1 MHRMITMIASYL
13 KRLPD
18 HRRNRIFE
26 LALLRLPL
34 WLIRRIPCSYS
45 TYLACYTPR
54 KGDVILDCGAH
65 IGNCALLFS
74 RLVGKKGLVIAAEPL
89 EKAFHIL
96 KGRIQRLKLGLFG
109 DCKTLQACE
118 GLRELRIDLGPGY
131 RVYFAR
137 VGNRLLLLLAGGN
150 KGSQKRDIQQ
160 ATKWLEQYREENERE
175 KIPQL

>member
-1 MHRMITMIASYL
+1 MTEYRIEIYATADGREPFADWMERLRSDKA
-13 KRLPD
+13 KRAVL
-18 HRRNRIFE
+18 H
-26 LALLRLPL
+26 
-34 WLIRRIPCSYS
+34 
-45 TYLACYTPR
+45 
-54 KGDVILDCGAH
+54 
-65 IGNCALLFS
+65 
-74 RLVGKKGLVIAAEPL
+74 
-89 EKAFHIL
+89 
-96 KGRIQRLKLGLFG
+96 RIQRLKLGLFG